1 MWQPVSSA
9 LDRVSSEA
17 IAWAADKVVA
27 VEINYDMNHDVIIRV
42 EGLGK
47 RYSIRHQR
55 ERYTA
60 LRDVIA
66 DSVRAPFRRLR
77 NRGRSKIED
86 RRSGNGSPSLS
97 PSSQLPAPR
106 TSKEDFWALKNVSF
120 EVRRGEVLGI
130 IGRNGAGK
138 STLLKI
144 LSRITEPTE
153 GRVRIRGRVASLLE
167 VGTGFHPELTGRE
180 NIFLNG
186 AILGMSR
193 AEIKAKFDEIV
204 AFAETEK
211 FLDTPVKRYSSG
223 MYVRLAFAVAAH
235 LEPEILVVDEVLAV
249 GDAEFQKKCLGKMK
263 EVSSGGRTVLF
274 VSHNM
279 AAVQSLCDNALLLAS
294 GTLRFRGSSSET
306 VTHYISPT
314 RDSADGINRQL
325 SKSLALA
332 SLGCEPSTVERGKD
346 LLVSIE
352 METNQD
358 ETISDLALL
367 IHSSNGERASL
378 IDLRPAGNAHRLIQ
392 NEKLKIQVRISQIPF
407 VEGDFNIGLYVNADS
422 VCQSFMNIAEFTVL
436 PDSSDKG
443 YVPREPQFRGLVELA
458 SKVDHQIDRAVGIG
472 PRLSSASAE

>member
-1 MWQPVSSA
+1 MS
-9 LDRVSSEA
+9 DT
-17 IAWAADKVVA
+17 IIT
-27 VEINYDMNHDVIIRV
+27 VEN
-42 EGLGK
+42 LGK

-55 ERYTA
+55 DQRYVA

-86 RRSGNGSPSLS
+86 RRLGNGSPSLS

-106 TSKEDFWALKNVSF
+106 TSTEDFWALRDVSF
-120 EVRRGEVLGI
+120 EVQRGEVVGI

-193 AEIKAKFDEIV
+193 AEITAKFDEIV

-249 GDAEFQKKCLGKMK
+249 GDAEFQKKCLGKMESVSKK
-263 EVSSGGRTVLF
+263 EGRTILF
-274 VSHNM
+274 VSHQMGGVRALCSKGIFLRNGSVAM
-279 AAVQSLCDNALLLAS
+279 IGSVDDVIHTYMTSFQIDHQSDRSVKKAKYIKEAFFSDAANERTRHAVNIGEDTKIRVVFSLPRPSRFPVVGVIARRMETGEAVFGSNSRVCGQPELSTPAIEAKMDVVLSGLNLVPGFYVLDIWVGCDNDDLEVLEGLLELEVVDNNPH
-294 GTLRFRGSSSET
+294 GTGKAPFTNFGACFVPMRFE
-306 VTHYISPT
+306 
-314 RDSADGINRQL
+314 
-325 SKSLALA
+325 
-332 SLGCEPSTVERGKD
+332 
-346 LLVSIE
+346 
-352 METNQD
+352 
-358 ETISDLALL
+358 
-367 IHSSNGERASL
+367 
-378 IDLRPAGNAHRLIQ
+378 AH
-392 NEKLKIQVRISQIPF
+392 
-407 VEGDFNIGLYVNADS
+407 
-422 VCQSFMNIAEFTVL
+422 
-436 PDSSDKG
+436 
-443 YVPREPQFRGLVELA
+443 
-458 SKVDHQIDRAVGIG
+458 
-472 PRLSSASAE
+472 